1 MLLHGI
7 PEKKQANN
15 DNLCIKAINEHFD
28 LAGNYRDIDTT
39 LRIGN
44 PRNAVEKPWLII
56 IRLVKYNYRKKI
68 FDIKKK
74 LKGKKIAN
82 TDSLT
87 VTHMKRLNEAKERYN
102 F

>member
-15 DNLCIKAINEHFD
+15 DKLCIKAINKHFD
-28 LAGNYRDIDTT
+28 LAINYRDIDKTF
-39 LRIGN
+39 RIGN
-44 PRNAVEKPWLII
+44 PRNAVEKPWPII
-56 IRLVKYNYRKKI
+56 IRLVKYNYRKMI
-68 FDIKKK
+68 FDSKKK

-87 VTHMKRLNEAKERYN
+87 VKHMKRFNEAKERYN